1 MEPARLNVVGKGV
14 NYFDMHWFSKI
25 GVIEHHSTPKSYFR
39 EANFLNDTRNAV
51 CTCMKKSFMKE
62 MYLIVI
68 KNRYLKIGLLLLVAS
83 GIIAIYLNNEGFNCL
98 SKLTRK
104 EVDSFHE
111 DDTLEGLAGYCF
123 FITNSYVY
131 SLFGIVSGA
140 IIITVWYCK
149 YRNIWY
155 PKYKK

>member
-1 MEPARLNVVGKGV
+1 
-14 NYFDMHWFSKI
+14 
-25 GVIEHHSTPKSYFR
+25 
-39 EANFLNDTRNAV
+39 
-51 CTCMKKSFMKE
+51 MKKSFMKK

-68 KNRYLKIGLLLLVAS
+68 KNKYLKIGLLLLVAS
-83 GIIAIYLNNEGFNCL
+83 SIIAIYLNNEGFNCL

-104 EVDSFHE
+104 EVDSFHKN
-111 DDTLEGLAGYCF
+111 DKLEELAGYCF

-131 SLFGIVSGA
+131 SLFGMAGGA

-155 PKYKK
+155 SKYKK